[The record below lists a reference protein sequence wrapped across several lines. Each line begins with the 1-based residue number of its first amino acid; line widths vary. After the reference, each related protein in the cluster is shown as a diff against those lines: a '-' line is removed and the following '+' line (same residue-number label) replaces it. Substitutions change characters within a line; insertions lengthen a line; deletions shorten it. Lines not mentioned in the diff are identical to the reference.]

1 MINNVISEVY
11 EGYMPNILFG
21 GTCMSNYSGD
31 TTKLILAG
39 VGSLVA
45 YAYCGP
51 VGLILVGVV
60 LLMAKK

>member
-1 MINNVISEVY
+1 
-11 EGYMPNILFG
+11 
-21 GTCMSNYSGD
+21 MSNYSGD